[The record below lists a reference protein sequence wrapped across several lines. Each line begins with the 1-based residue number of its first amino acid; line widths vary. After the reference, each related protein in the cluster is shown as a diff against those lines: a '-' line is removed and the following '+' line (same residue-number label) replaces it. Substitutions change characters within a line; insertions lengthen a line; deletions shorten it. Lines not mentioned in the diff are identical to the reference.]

1 MILYDISR
9 DILTTQPY
17 EGDPAPQVT
26 VLSSIENGDAYNMT
40 QVTMCTHNATHIDA
54 PKHFDDDGATIGKI
68 RLSHLY
74 GKCTVVTI
82 DGVLTGEDMEELL
95 PHCKKRLILH
105 GRGNAYLTSSAAQVV
120 AKTALEILPLLTP
133 FGKVYHT
140 KSLKSN
146 NKLKYSAFWLNLLK
160 NLKFYYFGEIMSILV
175 AYYSRTE
182 VTKKLA
188 EAIAAETGADIEEI
202 VSKVKYDGKIGF
214 ARGGKDAISE
224 KIIDL
229 GPFEH
234 DVSDYDLVYLG
245 VPVWAG
251 KAANPMISYIK
262 QNEGKFNDVKFFVT
276 AGGSGFEGAI
286 EQMEKYVGKAPL
298 KTLTLVTKQVK
309 HDEFDEE
316 LASFIE

>member
-1 MILYDISR
+1 
-9 DILTTQPY
+9 
-17 EGDPAPQVT
+17 
-26 VLSSIENGDAYNMT
+26 
-40 QVTMCTHNATHIDA
+40 
-54 PKHFDDDGATIGKI
+54 
-68 RLSHLY
+68 
-74 GKCTVVTI
+74 
-82 DGVLTGEDMEELL
+82 
-95 PHCKKRLILH
+95 
-105 GRGNAYLTSSAAQVV
+105 
-120 AKTALEILPLLTP
+120 
-133 FGKVYHT
+133 
-140 KSLKSN
+140 
-146 NKLKYSAFWLNLLK
+146 
-160 NLKFYYFGEIMSILV
+160 MSILV

-214 ARGGKDAISE
+214 A
-224 KIIDL
+224 
-229 GPFEH
+229 
-234 DVSDYDLVYLG
+234 
-245 VPVWAG
+245 
-251 KAANPMISYIK
+251 IK

>member
-1 MILYDISR
+1 
-9 DILTTQPY
+9 
-17 EGDPAPQVT
+17 
-26 VLSSIENGDAYNMT
+26 
-40 QVTMCTHNATHIDA
+40 
-54 PKHFDDDGATIGKI
+54 
-68 RLSHLY
+68 
-74 GKCTVVTI
+74 
-82 DGVLTGEDMEELL
+82 
-95 PHCKKRLILH
+95 
-105 GRGNAYLTSSAAQVV
+105 
-120 AKTALEILPLLTP
+120 
-133 FGKVYHT
+133 
-140 KSLKSN
+140 
-146 NKLKYSAFWLNLLK
+146 
-160 NLKFYYFGEIMSILV
+160 MSILV

-214 ARGGKDAISE
+214 ARGGKDALSE

-229 GPFEH
+229 GPLEH
-234 DVSDYDLVYLG
+234 DVSDYDLVY
-245 VPVWAG
+245 
-251 KAANPMISYIK
+251 
-262 QNEGKFNDVKFFVT
+262 FNDVKFFVT